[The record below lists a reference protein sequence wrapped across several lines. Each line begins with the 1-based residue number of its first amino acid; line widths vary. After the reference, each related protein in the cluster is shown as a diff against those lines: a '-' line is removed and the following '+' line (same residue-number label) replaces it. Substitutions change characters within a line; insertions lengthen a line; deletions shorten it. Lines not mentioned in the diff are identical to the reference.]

1 MKSNMLERF
10 IEQWR
15 RDRLENYRRMPAD
28 IREHAGIEETVLA
41 GGYGYRQI
49 VELVQ
54 NGADAR
60 KVGSEGSKGRGR
72 SCILR
77 KKQELTPPIHNSQND
92 GALDMA
98 AVQFKIPDEVED
110 AFNAAYAGEDK
121 NAIITEL
128 MREAVERAA
137 RQRQRHAAIDRILDR
152 RSRAPIRSDPEIAAA
167 RHEGRP

>member
-15 RDRLENYRRMPAD
+15 RDRLENYLRMPAD

-60 KVGSEGSKGRGR
+60 KVRSCARKVGSEGSKGRGT
-72 SCILR
+72 I
-77 KKQELTPPIHNSQND
+77 
-92 GALDMA
+92 
-98 AVQFKIPDEVED
+98 
-110 AFNAAYAGEDK
+110 
-121 NAIITEL
+121 
-128 MREAVERAA
+128 
-137 RQRQRHAAIDRILDR
+137 
-152 RSRAPIRSDPEIAAA
+152 
-167 RHEGRP
+167 

>member
-15 RDRLENYRRMPAD
+15 RDRLENYLRMPAD

-60 KVGSEGSKGRGR
+60 KVGSEGSKGSVLHFAQETRTDPAYPQCSKRR
-72 SCILR
+72 SIRHGSC
-77 KKQELTPPIHNSQND
+77 
-92 GALDMA
+92 
-98 AVQFKIPDEVED
+98 AVQD
-110 AFNAAYAGEDK
+110 
-121 NAIITEL
+121 
-128 MREAVERAA
+128 
-137 RQRQRHAAIDRILDR
+137 
-152 RSRAPIRSDPEIAAA
+152 SR
-167 RHEGRP
+167 